1 MIDVKEVF
9 TIETWML
16 GKPVKKRRQRKK
28 KPKVKLEMSKSEVQT
43 SENVE
48 KENQLNVLEENNT
61 EKPGGG
67 EVKKP
72 REQETPESICDVQCN
87 ATVEESDQEYK
98 DHEKTDDAMCGGT
111 TDDAMC
117 DGTTDDTI
125 CSDAT
130 GTNTEDAGTIKEKI
144 GTNRIPMGNITHE
157 NTSSSE
163 YSNSSALN
171 EKSKN
176 KYGALEN
183 STNNDNID
191 ESCRNANKT
200 ESMKNR
206 MEQLSN
212 KPKKKDKST
221 TESTKDFLRRIAERY
236 KSTAVVV
243 PLTSVKK
250 EPEKDNLAAEDQET
264 TVDNS
269 EHNDVSLLSELSI
282 EIKSGTESTNG
293 TAKEKSQEKFK
304 LSSRLKHILQDTD
317 KNSKEDAAQQDDLSQ
332 ILAKALA
339 ELKEKQTPS
348 TKNDLNIYLNA
359 RRKKIE
365 EYKKLYEE
373 KKGITQKKLT
383 KDPRLKGKQDFD
395 NNNVSVKQEALL
407 TPPPLPPPPLP
418 PPPLPPQIEVLP
430 PLPADIR
437 PKVPP
442 PPDPHD
448 ETPPPPP
455 PPDPHDKTLL
465 PPLLPP
471 LSNLALS
478 SEKNEDATEKP
489 CSPVPPVTKI
499 KEEPLDMQP
508 SVLPPLPLPPV
519 LPDLS
524 NLSGEEKENTQ
535 NKKSNAIFANSN
547 ANKLKSRK
555 LEMSKKDRKK
565 STDSTAIPR
574 KSKSAKDKSTK
585 GKSKGEKL

>member
-98 DHEKTDDAMCGGT
+98 DHEKTDDAMCDGT

>member
-16 GKPVKKRRQRKK
+16 GEPVKKRRQRKK

-61 EKPGGG
+61 EKPGAG

-98 DHEKTDDAMCGGT
+98 DHEKTDDAMCDGT

-144 GTNRIPMGNITHE
+144 GTNRIPMGNIMHE

-269 EHNDVSLLSELSI
+269 EHNDVSLLSELST

-395 NNNVSVKQEALL
+395 DNNVSVKQEALL

>member
-16 GKPVKKRRQRKK
+16 GEPVKKRRQRKK

-61 EKPGGG
+61 EKPGAG

-98 DHEKTDDAMCGGT
+98 DHEKTDDAMCDGT
-111 TDDAMC
+111 TDDTMC

-317 KNSKEDAAQQDDLSQ
+317 KNSKEDAAQQGDLSQ

>member
-16 GKPVKKRRQRKK
+16 GEPVKKRRQRKK

-61 EKPGGG
+61 EKPGAG

-98 DHEKTDDAMCGGT
+98 DHEK

>member
-16 GKPVKKRRQRKK
+16 GEPVKKRRQRKK
-28 KPKVKLEMSKSEVQT
+28 KPKAKLILSKSEVQT
-43 SENVE
+43 SENIE
-48 KENQLNVLEENNT
+48 KKNQLNVLEENNT
-61 EKPGGG
+61 EKPI
-67 EVKKP
+67 
-72 REQETPESICDVQCN
+72 EQEKQESICDVQCN

-98 DHEKTDDAMCGGT
+98 DNERTDDAMQDGT

-117 DGTTDDTI
+117 
-125 CSDAT
+125 SDAT
-130 GTNTEDAGTIKEKI
+130 GITTEYAGTIKEKI
-144 GTNRIPMGNITHE
+144 GTNIITMGNNGHE
-157 NTSSSE
+157 NTSSGE
-163 YSNSSALN
+163 YSNSSALIKN
-171 EKSKN
+171 SKN
-176 KYGALEN
+176 KNGTLEN
-183 STNNDNID
+183 STNNNNNTN
-191 ESCRNANKT
+191 ESCGNANKT
-200 ESMKNR
+200 ERMKNKN
-206 MEQLSN
+206 EQLSN
-212 KPKKKDKST
+212 KPKKKDKSA
-221 TESTKDFLRRIAERY
+221 TESTKDFLKRIAERY

-243 PLTSVKK
+243 PLAPIKK
-250 EPEKDNLAAEDQET
+250 EPDKDNLAAEDEEP

-269 EHNDVSLLSELSI
+269 KYNDVSSFSELSI

-293 TAKEKSQEKFK
+293 TDREKSQEKFK

-317 KNSKEDAAQQDDLSQ
+317 KNSMEDAAQQDGLSQ

-348 TKNDLNIYLNA
+348 SKNDLNIYLNA

-373 KKGITQKKLT
+373 KKEIPQKKLT
-383 KDPRLKGKQDFD
+383 SSKDPRLKGKKDFG
-395 NNNVSVKQEALL
+395 NNNISVKQEPIL
-407 TPPPLPPPPLP
+407 TPPPLP

-430 PLPADIR
+430 PLPADTP
-437 PKVPP
+437 PKAPP

-448 ETPPPPP
+448 EILPPPP
-455 PPDPHDKTLL
+455 
-465 PPLLPP
+465 LPP
-471 LSNLALS
+471 LSNLALAF
-478 SEKNEDATEKP
+478 EKNENASEKP
-489 CSPVPPVTKI
+489 CSPVPPVATI

-535 NKKSNAIFANSN
+535 NKKSNAAFANSN

-555 LEMSKKDRKK
+555 SEMSKKDIKK
-565 STDSTAIPR
+565 VTDSTAIPR

-585 GKSKGEKL
+585 GKSKGEI

>member
-16 GKPVKKRRQRKK
+16 GEPVKKRRQRKK

-61 EKPGGG
+61 EKPGAG

-98 DHEKTDDAMCGGT
+98 DHEKTDDAMCDGT

-212 KPKKKDKST
+212 KPKKKDIST

-395 NNNVSVKQEALL
+395 NNNVSVKQEPLL

-499 KEEPLDMQP
+499 EEEPLDMQP

>member
-1 MIDVKEVF
+1 
-9 TIETWML
+9 
-16 GKPVKKRRQRKK
+16 
-28 KPKVKLEMSKSEVQT
+28 
-43 SENVE
+43 
-48 KENQLNVLEENNT
+48 
-61 EKPGGG
+61 
-67 EVKKP
+67 
-72 REQETPESICDVQCN
+72 
-87 ATVEESDQEYK
+87 
-98 DHEKTDDAMCGGT
+98 
-111 TDDAMC
+111 
-117 DGTTDDTI
+117 
-125 CSDAT
+125 
-130 GTNTEDAGTIKEKI
+130 
-144 GTNRIPMGNITHE
+144 
-157 NTSSSE
+157 
-163 YSNSSALN
+163 
-171 EKSKN
+171 
-176 KYGALEN
+176 
-183 STNNDNID
+183 
-191 ESCRNANKT
+191 
-200 ESMKNR
+200 

-269 EHNDVSLLSELSI
+269 EHNDVSLLSELST

-442 PPDPHD
+442 PPDTHD